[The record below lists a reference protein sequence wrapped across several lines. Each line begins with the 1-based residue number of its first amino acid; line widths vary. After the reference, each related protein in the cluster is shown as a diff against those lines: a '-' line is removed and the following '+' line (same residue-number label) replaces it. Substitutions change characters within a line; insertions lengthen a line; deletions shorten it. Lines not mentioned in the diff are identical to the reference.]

1 MFALVCSAR
10 QQAQHV
16 YARVIGRVVL
26 QCACH
31 AVVYLKLLRFHTSI
45 LLLQL
50 PDLPQSGETGLQ
62 PAVGMPKL
70 KARIR
75 DDLAHQHL

>member
-31 AVVYLKLLRFHTSI
+31 AVVHLKLLRFHTST
-45 LLLQL
+45 LLQQL
-50 PDLPQSGETGLQ
+50 PDLPQLGETGEQ
-62 PAVGMPKL
+62 PAVGMPNL
-70 KARIR
+70 TARVR
-75 DDLAHQHL
+75 DDLAHHYL